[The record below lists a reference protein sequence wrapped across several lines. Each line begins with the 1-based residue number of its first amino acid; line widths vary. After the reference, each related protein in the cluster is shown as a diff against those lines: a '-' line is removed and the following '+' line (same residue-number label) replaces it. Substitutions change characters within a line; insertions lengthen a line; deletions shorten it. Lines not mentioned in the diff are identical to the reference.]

1 MNNNAQHILIISTTY
16 IPFIGGAEIAI
27 DEITKRISSHDAVF
41 HMITLRFDKSL
52 PRYEQINNVHIY
64 RIGWGI
70 HHPKVS
76 ESLPLFLGLQKIFFP
91 IIALP
96 KAFWLIAKKNIQTY
110 WLMLMNTTTLI
121 WYFLPKK
128 KTILS
133 LQDGRTIAEHFSSK
147 LLKILKPL
155 FIYIL
160 KHIDHIQG
168 ISQFIVR
175 DVAIYRHQNTVM
187 IPNGVDIEKFTQSV
201 SIETISRI
209 RSEYGFLPSDK
220 VAITISRLVPSR
232 GVEDSILSLTYLPAH
247 YKLLIV
253 GDGHLKKNLEQLVE
267 QNNLFDRVV
276 FAGMKSHNELI
287 PVMKSCDVF
296 VRVSQYEGM
305 GNAFIEAMAAELP
318 VVGTAVGGIVD
329 FLKPGETGF
338 FCESGK
344 PETVAQAIMRYED
357 DTIKNQIIDNAKKY
371 IQEKYSWD
379 TIARDMKQLLTK

>member
-27 DEITKRISSHDAVF
+27 DEITKRIPSHDAVF

-64 RIGWGI
+64 RIGWGTRN
-70 HHPKVS
+70 PKVS
-76 ESLPLFLGLQKIFFP
+76 ESLPLFLGLQKILFP

-96 KAFWLIAKKNIQTY
+96 TALSLIVKKKIQTY

-133 LQDGRTIAEHFSSK
+133 LQDGRTIAELFSSK
-147 LLKILKPL
+147 LLKLLKPL
-155 FIYIL
+155 FMYIL
-160 KHIDHIQG
+160 KHVDHVQG

-175 DVAIYRHQNTVM
+175 DVATYRQQNTVM
-187 IPNGVDIEKFTQSV
+187 IPNGVDIEKFTQVV
-201 SIETISRI
+201 SIETIGRI
-209 RSEYGFLPSDK
+209 RSEYGFLPNDNII
-220 VAITISRLVPSR
+220 ITVSRLVPSR
-232 GVEDSILSLTYLPAH
+232 GVEDSILALNYLPEH
-247 YKLLIV
+247 YKLVIV
-253 GDGHLKKNLEQLVE
+253 GDGHLKKHLEQLVQ
-267 QNNLFDRVV
+267 QNNFSGRVV
-276 FAGMKSHNELI
+276 FVGMKSHDELI
-287 PVMKSCDVF
+287 PIMKSCDVF

-318 VVGTAVGGIVD
+318 VVGTVVGGIVD

-344 PETVAQAIMRYED
+344 PETVAQAIMKYED
-357 DTIKNQIIDNAKKY
+357 DTLKNQIIDTAKKY

-379 TIARDMKQLLTK
+379 MIAREMNNLLTK